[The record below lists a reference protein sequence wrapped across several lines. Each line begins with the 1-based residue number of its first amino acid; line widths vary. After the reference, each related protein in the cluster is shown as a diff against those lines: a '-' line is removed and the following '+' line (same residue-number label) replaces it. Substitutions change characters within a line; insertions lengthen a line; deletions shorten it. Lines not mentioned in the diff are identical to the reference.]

1 MITIIS
7 DIDDVIRDFRRNI
20 VDSMNLYFR
29 GEDWGEYYYKNDKI
43 REFFEWY
50 RNKPYFYK
58 IYEHSY
64 ENEDLVVL
72 YTRLLFNNNAEIFFL
87 SSNPDDVGRHL
98 TTKFILKTL
107 PTLRMTNNIFYVNR
121 WYEKIDFIMQNKN
134 KLLVDEEKT
143 LFIDDRP
150 DSCLQFEENG
160 IKSFWYTKYMSD
172 KAIQLWIDENNGYAK
187 LSRGNTKE
195 LIKFIENSF
204 GGIHV

>member
-1 MITIIS
+1 MINIIS
-7 DIDDVIRDFRRNI
+7 DIDDVVRDFRRNI
-20 VDSMNLYFR
+20 IDCMNLYFR

-43 REFFEWY
+43 RDFFDWY

-87 SSNPDDVGRHL
+87 SSNPDDVGRLL
-98 TTKFILKTL
+98 TTKFIFKIF
-107 PTLRMTNNIFYVNR
+107 PTLRMLDNVFYVNR
-121 WYEKIDFIMQNKN
+121 WYEKADFIMQNKI
-134 KLLVDEEKT
+134 KLLIDEETT

-150 DSCLQFEENG
+150 DSCIQFEEKG

-172 KAIQLWIDENNGYAK
+172 KAIQLWIDENNEYAK